1 MATESDEPRT
11 DAEITPVEEEG
22 GPVKSFLEHL
32 EDLRWVLIK
41 SGVTLFVAVVVC
53 LLGGPVVVK
62 VLMRPLDQ
70 ARSVAGF
77 GKYVSESWPVRTL
90 RDSAFGHSSY
100 GSWLFKQRNLND
112 PDAPQRISLF
122 FATNQLGTFQL
133 SKEERARYPFG
144 TNNHVALQLEPV
156 PFGTNDNAWV
166 LGVRADTNNAHIDA
180 ADRLNIAIVNLS
192 PAGSFIVA
200 FHIALYAGIVISAP
214 FIIFFVASFVF
225 PALKMKEKKYIYR
238 GMFWGVGL
246 FFVGV
251 SFCYFVLMP
260 VALTASVQ
268 YSEWLGFTAPQWRA
282 EDYIGFVSKFMLGM
296 GVGFELPVVVLIL
309 VRIGLLDYAKLA
321 AARKYVIVINFTLGA
336 ILTTPEVITQ
346 VLMAIPMQLLYE
358 ITVWIAWYW
367 ERKEKKRQAAEDAG
381 GTS

>member
-11 DAEITPVEEEG
+11 DAENPPDEEEG

-41 SGVTLFVAVVVC
+41 SGATLFVAVVIC

-62 VLMRPLDQ
+62 VLMHPLEE

-77 GKYVSESWPVRTL
+77 GKYVSESWLVRTL
-90 RDSAFGHSSY
+90 CDSAFGHSSA
-100 GSWLFKQRNLND
+100 GAWLFKKRNLND

-133 SKEERARYPFG
+133 STEERARYPFG
-144 TNNHVALQLEPV
+144 TNNHVALRLELV
-156 PFGTNDNAWV
+156 PFGTNDAVWM
-166 LGVRADTNNAHIDA
+166 LGVRADTNRAHIEA
-180 ADRLNIAIVNLS
+180 ADRLHIAIVNLS

-200 FHIALYAGIVISAP
+200 FHVAIYAGIVISAP
-214 FIIFFVASFVF
+214 FIFFFVASFVF
-225 PALKMKEKKYIYR
+225 PALRMKEKKYTYR

-268 YSEWLGFTAPQWRA
+268 YSEWLGFSAPQWRA

-296 GVGFELPVVVLIL
+296 GIGFELPVVVLIL
-309 VRIGLLDYAKLA
+309 VKIGILDYAKLA
-321 AARKYVIVINFTLGA
+321 AARRYVIIINVTLGA

-346 VLMAIPMQLLYE
+346 VLMAVPMQLLYE
-358 ITVWIAWYW
+358 ITVWIAWWW
-367 ERKEKKRQAAEDAG
+367 ERKAKKRLAAEEAKG
-381 GTS
+381 SA